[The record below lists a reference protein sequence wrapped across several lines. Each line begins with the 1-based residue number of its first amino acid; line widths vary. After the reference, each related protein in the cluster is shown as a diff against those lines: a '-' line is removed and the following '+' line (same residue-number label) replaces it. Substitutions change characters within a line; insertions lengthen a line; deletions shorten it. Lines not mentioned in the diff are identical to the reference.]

1 MKIFTLVFCLF
12 ISSLSTSSIFA
23 QTTTSLLEVSKIF
36 EEEDDPYK
44 PLILPSAFIIYGFI
58 GLNSERLR
66 ALDFSIREE
75 LRYVDRKV
83 SLDDYLEFSP
93 LVAVYGLKMLGG
105 KGKHDLREL
114 SLITGSSMVIMS
126 ASVFS
131 IKRLTGI
138 ERPDGSEFTSFPSGH
153 TATAFMCA
161 EILSQEYKDES
172 RLYGILGYTA
182 AAATGY
188 LRIYNDKHWFSDVVA
203 GAGFGIL
210 STKLSYYLHKKLQS
224 RISRTKKHLPR
235 YLP

>member
-1 MKIFTLVFCLF
+1 MKIFTLVFYLLA
-12 ISSLSTSSIFA
+12 SSTFTNIYFA
-23 QTTTSLLEVSKIF
+23 QTTTSLLEVSKIL
-36 EEEDDPYK
+36 EEEQDQYR
-44 PLILPSAFIIYGFI
+44 PLILPAAFITYGFI

-66 ALDFSIREE
+66 ALDLSIRDE
-75 LRYVDRKV
+75 LRSVNRKV

-224 RISRTKKHLPR
+224 KTTRNSRN
-235 YLP
+235 